1 MRELGEFAL
10 IDRINAGRVQA
21 PGVLLGPGD
30 DAALVAAPDGRF
42 VVTTDMLVQ
51 DRHFRLD
58 WSSPEDIG
66 RKAIAQNA
74 ADVVA
79 MGATPTAFVVALG
92 CPADTPLAVIDGLA
106 DGMWAEAARAGASI
120 AGGDLVR
127 SRELVVSVTAF
138 GDPVGA
144 PITRADARVGDV
156 VAVAGRLGW
165 SAAGLAAFTAGAT
178 GPEVAEALAAH
189 RVPQPPYAV
198 VLDALRR
205 VPRADSNVPQAQR
218 ISSQTDTTSDSAAR
232 GPATVSFDDGAS
244 NSPRVTAAE
253 SSGSVP
259 PGADREAQTASESRV
274 AGGGTDPGLHA
285 LTDVSDGLLADL
297 GHIAAASG
305 VGIDLASAAL
315 RDPALDLVAARLDA
329 DAAQWILT
337 GGEDHAFA
345 GAWSPDRALP
355 AGWTAIGRVVA
366 GRGLTVDGVA
376 QTGDGGWESFRG
388 ADSSADGR
396 PR

>member
-1 MRELGEFAL
+1 MTGRGRDRCRGCRDRSGSTRLPWKGYRRVVSSQQRVGKDPVISESATPRTVRELGEFAL
-10 IDRINAGRVQA
+10 IERINRRRVQA

-58 WSSPEDIG
+58 WSSPADIG

-79 MGATPTAFVVALG
+79 MGAAPSAFVVALG
-92 CPADTPLAVIDGLA
+92 LPSDTPLEVVDGLA
-106 DGMWAEAARAGASI
+106 DGMWAEAGRAGASI

-127 SRELVVSVTAF
+127 SREIVISVTAF
-138 GDPVGA
+138 GDLNGRAPVPRSG
-144 PITRADARVGDV
+144 ARVGDT

-165 SAAGLAAFTAGAT
+165 SAAGLAALTAGARSDRFA
-178 GPEVAEALAAH
+178 EVLAAH
-189 RVPQPPYAV
+189 RVPQPPYAA
-198 VLDALRR
+198 VLDVLPAGY
-205 VPRADSNVPQAQR
+205 PAAQPH
-218 ISSQTDTTSDSAAR
+218 DDPAAHPHDNAANSATP
-232 GPATVSFDDGAS
+232 GP
-244 NSPRVTAAE
+244 NS
-253 SSGSVP
+253 
-259 PGADREAQTASESRV
+259 
-274 AGGGTDPGLHA
+274 

-297 GHIAAASG
+297 GHIATASA
-305 VGIDLASAAL
+305 VAIDLDSAAL
-315 RDPALDLVAARLDA
+315 RDPALERIAAALDA

-345 GAWSPDRALP
+345 GTWP
-355 AGWTAIGRVVA
+355 AGRPLPPGWVPIGRVCA
-366 GRGLTVDGVA
+366 GHGVTVDGVPRSGSA
-376 QTGDGGWESFRG
+376 GWESFGG
-388 ADSSADGR
+388 ADSASPGE

>member
-10 IDRINAGRVQA
+10 IERINRRRVQA

-58 WSSPEDIG
+58 WSSPADIG

-79 MGATPTAFVVALG
+79 MGAAPSAFVVALG
-92 CPADTPLAVIDGLA
+92 LPSDTPLEVVDGLA

-127 SRELVVSVTAF
+127 SREIVISVTAF
-138 GDPVGA
+138 GDLNGRAPV
-144 PITRADARVGDV
+144 PRAGARVGDT

-165 SAAGLAAFTAGAT
+165 SAAGLAALTAGVDSAEFA
-178 GPEVAEALAAH
+178 EVLAAH
-189 RVPQPPYAV
+189 RVPQPPYTA
-198 VLDALRR
+198 VLDVLSTKDTAAQPHND
-205 VPRADSNVPQAQR
+205 VAPHPRD
-218 ISSQTDTTSDSAAR
+218 DAASHSHDDVAAHPHNDAAPPPR
-232 GPATVSFDDGAS
+232 DDAAAHPPNNTANPATPCP
-244 NSPRVTAAE
+244 NS
-253 SSGSVP
+253 
-259 PGADREAQTASESRV
+259 
-274 AGGGTDPGLHA
+274 

-297 GHIAAASG
+297 GHIAESSG
-305 VGIDLASAAL
+305 VSIDLDSAAL
-315 RDPALDLVAARLDA
+315 RDPALERIAGALDA

-345 GAWSPDRALP
+345 GTWP
-355 AGWTAIGRVVA
+355 AGRPLPPGWVPIGRVCA
-366 GRGLTVDGVA
+366 GHGVTVDGVPRSGSA
-376 QTGDGGWESFRG
+376 GWESFGG
-388 ADSSADGR
+388 ADSASPGE

>member
-30 DAALVAAPDGRF
+30 DAAMVAAPDGRF
-42 VVTTDMLVQ
+42 VVSTDMLVQ

-92 CPADTPLAVIDGLA
+92 CPADTPLEVVDGLA

-127 SRELVVSVTAF
+127 SRELIISVTAF
-138 GDPVGA
+138 GDPGEGA
-144 PITRADARVGDV
+144 PITRAGARAGDV

-165 SAAGLAAFTAGAT
+165 SAAGLAAFTAGVT

-189 RVPQPPYAV
+189 RVPQPPYAA
-198 VLDALRR
+198 VLDALG
-205 VPRADSNVPQAQR
+205 
-218 ISSQTDTTSDSAAR
+218 R
-232 GPATVSFDDGAS
+232 GTLDGS
-244 NSPRVTAAE
+244 NSTVAQKSSARSRPGSIDPAADMSGTWTGEELSRRQPPNGDHEARV
-253 SSGSVP
+253 G
-259 PGADREAQTASESRV
+259 RSRV
-274 AGGGTDPGLHA
+274 RTGSTDVGLRA

-297 GHIAAASG
+297 GHIASASG
-305 VGIDLASAAL
+305 VAIDLDSAAL
-315 RDPALDLVAARLDA
+315 RDPALEHVAARLEA

-345 GAWSPDRALP
+345 GTWAPDCALP
-355 AGWTAIGRVVA
+355 SGWVAIGQVVA
-366 GRGLTVDGVA
+366 GRGLTVDGVT

-388 ADSSADGR
+388 ADSALDGD

>member
-58 WSSPEDIG
+58 WSSPEDVG

-92 CPADTPLAVIDGLA
+92 CPADTLLEVIDGLA

-127 SRELVVSVTAF
+127 SRELVISVTAF
-138 GDPVGA
+138 GDPCGA
-144 PITRADARVGDV
+144 PITRSGARAGDV

-165 SAAGLAAFTAGAT
+165 SAAGLDAFTAGVT

-189 RVPQPPYAV
+189 RVPQPPYAM
-198 VLDALRR
+198 VLDALRHGASEGSD
-205 VPRADSNVPQAQR
+205 PAAAQR
-218 ISSQTDTTSDSAAR
+218 ISARSDAAPSAAGR
-232 GPATVSFDDGAS
+232 PATAS
-244 NSPRVTAAE
+244 LD
-253 SSGSVP
+253 SGVP
-259 PGADREAQTASESRV
+259 PPGRAGGEFSAEPVGGDIEPHTASESAASAAV
-274 AGGGTDPGLHA
+274 TGALGLRA

-305 VGIDLASAAL
+305 VGIDLDSAAL
-315 RDPALDLVAARLDA
+315 RDPALERIAARLDA
-329 DAAQWILT
+329 DAVQWILT

-345 GAWSPDRALP
+345 GTWAPGHPLP
-355 AGWTAIGRVVA
+355 PGWVAIGRVVA

-376 QTGDGGWESFRG
+376 QTGDGGWESFTG
-388 ADSSADGR
+388 ADSSVDGE

>member
-10 IDRINAGRVQA
+10 IERINAGRVQA

-58 WSSPEDIG
+58 WSGPEDVG

-92 CPADTPLAVIDGLA
+92 CPADTPLEVIDGLA

-138 GDPVGA
+138 GDPGRGA
-144 PITRADARVGDV
+144 PVTRAGARVGDV

-189 RVPQPPYAV
+189 RVPQPPYAL
-198 VLDALRR
+198 VLDALGRGR
-205 VPRADSNVPQAQR
+205 QGGKKLSIAQR
-218 ISSQTDTTSDSAAR
+218 ISPAETDAPDI
-232 GPATVSFDDGAS
+232 
-244 NSPRVTAAE
+244 
-253 SSGSVP
+253 
-259 PGADREAQTASESRV
+259 
-274 AGGGTDPGLHA
+274 GLHA

-297 GHIAAASG
+297 GHIASSSG
-305 VGIDLASAAL
+305 VAIDLDSAAL
-315 RDPALDLVAARLDA
+315 RDPALESVAALLEA

-345 GAWSPDRALP
+345 GVWAPGRALP
-355 AGWTAIGRVVA
+355 PGWVAIGRVVA

-388 ADSSADGR
+388 ADSSSGDR

>member
-10 IDRINAGRVQA
+10 IERINAGRVQA

-58 WSSPEDIG
+58 WSSPEDVG

-138 GDPVGA
+138 GDPGRGV
-144 PITRADARVGDV
+144 PVTRAGARVGDV

-189 RVPQPPYAV
+189 RVPQPPYAL
-198 VLDALRR
+198 VLDALGRGRR
-205 VPRADSNVPQAQR
+205 AGPESTTTQG
-218 ISSQTDTTSDSAAR
+218 ISIRTKAASSDHTTARPDSAAL
-232 GPATVSFDDGAS
+232 
-244 NSPRVTAAE
+244 SPSAEPDAE
-253 SSGSVP
+253 SSGPVP
-259 PGADREAQTASESRV
+259 LDREAHADSTSAGAETGAS
-274 AGGGTDPGLHA
+274 DIGLHA

-297 GHIAAASG
+297 GHIASSSG
-305 VGIDLASAAL
+305 VAIDLDSAAL
-315 RDPALDLVAARLDA
+315 RDPALEPIAALLEA

-345 GAWSPDRALP
+345 GAWAPGRPLP
-355 AGWTAIGRVVA
+355 PGWVAIGRVVA

-388 ADSSADGR
+388 ADSSSGDR

>member
-10 IDRINAGRVQA
+10 IERINRRRVQA

-58 WSSPEDIG
+58 WSSPADIG

-79 MGATPTAFVVALG
+79 MGAAPSAFVVALG
-92 CPADTPLAVIDGLA
+92 LPSDTPLEVVDGLA

-127 SRELVVSVTAF
+127 SREIVISVTAF
-138 GDPVGA
+138 GDLNGRAPVPRSG
-144 PITRADARVGDV
+144 ARVGDT

-165 SAAGLAAFTAGAT
+165 SAAGLAALTAGVDSAEFA
-178 GPEVAEALAAH
+178 EVLAAH
-189 RVPQPPYAV
+189 RVPQPPYAA
-198 VLDALRR
+198 VLDVLPMNDPA
-205 VPRADSNVPQAQR
+205 PHPHDN
-218 ISSQTDTTSDSAAR
+218 AAN
-232 GPATVSFDDGAS
+232 PATPGP
-244 NSPRVTAAE
+244 NS
-253 SSGSVP
+253 
-259 PGADREAQTASESRV
+259 
-274 AGGGTDPGLHA
+274 

-297 GHIAAASG
+297 GHIAESSG
-305 VGIDLASAAL
+305 VAIDLDSAAL
-315 RDPALDLVAARLDA
+315 RDPALEQIAAALDA

-345 GAWSPDRALP
+345 GTWPAGRSLP
-355 AGWTAIGRVVA
+355 AGWVPIGRVCA
-366 GRGLTVDGVA
+366 GHGVTVDGVPRA
-376 QTGDGGWESFRG
+376 GSAGWESFGG
-388 ADSSADGR
+388 ADSASPGE